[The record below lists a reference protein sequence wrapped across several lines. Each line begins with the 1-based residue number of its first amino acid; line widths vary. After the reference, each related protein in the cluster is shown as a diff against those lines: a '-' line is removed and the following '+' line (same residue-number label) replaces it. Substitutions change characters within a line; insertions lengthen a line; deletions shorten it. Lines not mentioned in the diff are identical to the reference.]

1 MSDSSSSSEE
11 EDVPQFT
18 KNATVDFFATLTALK
33 NKDPSIYAKDA
44 QFYRTDDG
52 GDKEKK
58 IKKEKTMTLKDYDR
72 AKIIEKG
79 GIIDEAEEDVQ
90 FAKGIKN
97 YHEGTW
103 LKLN

>member
-44 QFYRTDDG
+44 QFYRTDD
-52 GDKEKK
+52 DKEEKK
-58 IKKEKTMTLKDYDR
+58 TEKEKTMTLKDYDR

-90 FAKGIKN
+90 FAEGIKN